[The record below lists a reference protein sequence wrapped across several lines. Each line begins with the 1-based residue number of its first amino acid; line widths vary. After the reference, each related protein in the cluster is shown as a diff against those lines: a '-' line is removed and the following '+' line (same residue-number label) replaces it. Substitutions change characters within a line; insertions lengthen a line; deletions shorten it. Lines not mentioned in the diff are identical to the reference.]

1 MAGTRLVLELHA
13 DGHGGGEL
21 CGRHGA
27 GDGAVGA
34 AASGQQGSAAGS
46 QRLESALSTP

>member
-21 CGRHGA
+21 CRGHGA
-27 GDGAVGA
+27 GDGAVA
-34 AASGQQGSAAGS
+34 AAAGGHRGQ
-46 QRLESALSTP
+46 LH